1 MREDYHDEELKRRL
15 STLKRIPA
23 PESALTKLYDRI
35 RAVKYRTVKYRTVK
49 HQTVKH
55 RTGKEKYV
63 SARPNPFFSLLFN
76 ARVAIITAVVTLS
89 ISIPLTFF
97 FTRSYSITPIKKTY
111 VVRFVYENQTA
122 EKVYLVG
129 DFTSWSKNRVGMQKV
144 KGTDYW
150 TVEISLEEGI
160 YKYVFLVDESLWTP
174 DPLSN
179 IKVLDDFGNESSL
192 MVLLNNAGGVNL

>member
-1 MREDYHDEELKRRL
+1 MREDYHDEELKRRF
-15 STLKRIPA
+15 STLRRIPA
-23 PESALTKLYDRI
+23 PESELKKLYDRI
-35 RAVKYRTVKYRTVK
+35 RAVKYRA
-49 HQTVKH
+49 
-55 RTGKEKYV
+55 GKEEYV

-76 ARVAIITAVVTLS
+76 ARVAIITAAVTLS
-89 ISIPLTFF
+89 ISIPLTYFL
-97 FTRSYSITPIKKTY
+97 TRSHFITPMKKTY
-111 VVRFVYENQTA
+111 MVRFVYENRTA

-129 DFTSWSKNRVGMQKV
+129 DFTSWSKSRMGMQKV

-174 DPLSN
+174 DPLSH

-192 MVLLNNAGGVNL
+192 MVLLDNAGGVDL